1 MYWLIRVSDNDRT
14 ALLGWMLGASFP
26 SKVRPTKSTLALK
39 RRAAPKQVRILSEI
53 LHPLFLSSTRMM
65 LSVYR
70 KLQITFSAITKDN
83 RKILMLESRTDLWYG
98 VLLKLSFV
106 WVVSFQR
113 VLLNRGYQIR
123 LNYYSGYL
131 GQAQLAHLHSIVAH
145 LCSVTSASLINESIM
160 SCEGLRSPSA
170 ILC

>member
-1 MYWLIRVSDNDRT
+1 MLEDGEKGSHETAIESFQRIVSTKHPSVIAKNTSSDSVLIRVSDNDRT

-83 RKILMLESRTDLWYG
+83 RKILMLESRTDL
-98 VLLKLSFV
+98 
-106 WVVSFQR
+106 
-113 VLLNRGYQIR
+113 
-123 LNYYSGYL
+123 
-131 GQAQLAHLHSIVAH
+131 
-145 LCSVTSASLINESIM
+145 
-160 SCEGLRSPSA
+160 
-170 ILC
+170 